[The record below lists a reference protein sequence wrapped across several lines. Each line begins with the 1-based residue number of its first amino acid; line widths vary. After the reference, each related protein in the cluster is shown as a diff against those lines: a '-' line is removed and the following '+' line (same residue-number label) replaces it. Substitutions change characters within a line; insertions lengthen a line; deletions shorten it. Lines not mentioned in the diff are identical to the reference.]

1 MHILACKITKKIAHV
16 QIYVRFFFVYLLPC
30 EWSEKAMRPMP
41 AVRIIDVDRIRL
53 DTICLYTICRR
64 LRWQHR
70 QRRIPLRK
78 THAGPQ
84 QSDQKKKQFLPHDI
98 HFLSISG

>member
-1 MHILACKITKKIAHV
+1 
-16 QIYVRFFFVYLLPC
+16 
-30 EWSEKAMRPMP
+30 MRPMP

-64 LRWQHR
+64 LWWQHR

-98 HFLSISG
+98 HFLSISE